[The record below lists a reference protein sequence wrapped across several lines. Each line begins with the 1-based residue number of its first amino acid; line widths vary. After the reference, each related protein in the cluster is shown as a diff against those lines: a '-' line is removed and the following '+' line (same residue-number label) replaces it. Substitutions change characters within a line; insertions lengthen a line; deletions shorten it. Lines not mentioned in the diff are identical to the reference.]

1 MCNKIYSVS
10 YGSQTFMTVF
20 VLIALIVLMGQLFF
34 NKLSAESG
42 EKLANKKQQIAV
54 IASFYL

>member
-1 MCNKIYSVS
+1 
-10 YGSQTFMTVF
+10 MTVF